1 LNEHQVLELKS
12 SNSLLIRKGEVPMK
26 AFERYISNCHSSVSS
41 GRTKLSALS
50 DTELDAAKAPT
61 LAEKKCRYVIF
72 SVPTNWF

>member
-1 LNEHQVLELKS
+1 
-12 SNSLLIRKGEVPMK
+12 MK
-26 AFERYISNCHSSVSS
+26 AIERYISNCHSSVSS

-72 SVPTNWF
+72 SFPTNWF